1 MTQRIPSSLGDVI
14 AEGQQPDRFDVVGFI
29 MSYEAGEIDD
39 LDEVAAGF
47 QRLIDCR
54 IIWSLQ
60 GHYQRLAEQ
69 LIRNGVCHI

>member
-1 MTQRIPSSLGDVI
+1 MNKTLAEVI
-14 AEGQQPDRFDVVGFI
+14 DEGQRPERFDVVGFI
-29 MSYEAGEIDD
+29 MAYEAGEVDD
-39 LDEVAAGF
+39 LAEIAAGF
-47 QRLIDCR
+47 QRLIDSR